1 MGQRKN
7 KSLIRALLFLIPIV
21 PVFQF
26 SIIPLFRVAGGAAS
40 GSTASA
46 GGAGSTLK
54 LSTTG
59 KGKGGHHP
67 MDFLAFA
74 LRTNN
79 LFRGIQYQFF
89 EFVLTLITAVLIN
102 RHLTNSFSIHRN
114 IFLFDQQ
121 GTLLFWH
128 P

>member
-7 KSLIRALLFLIPIV
+7 KSLIRALLFLISIV

-26 SIIPLFRVAGGAAS
+26 SIIPLFRVAGGAA
-40 GSTASA
+40 GGCTASA
-46 GGAGSTLK
+46 GGTGGAFK
-54 LSTTG
+54 LSAAG

-79 LFRGIQYQFF
+79 LFRGIEYQFF
-89 EFVLTLITAVLIN
+89 EFVLTLIAVVLIN

-114 IFLFDQQ
+114 LFLFDQQ
-121 GTLLFWH
+121 GTLLF
-128 P
+128 